1 MKNLFENR
9 GTSMARYNLEPLLA
23 PVSDELPAGPDLEYD
38 PDFLALERAAAPKA
52 ERAVGDTVKAAEE
65 PDWAK
70 VIELSEAILT
80 RSKDLRT
87 AVHLTT
93 AWLRTSGMP
102 GWGAGLGLI
111 RGLLEQFWDN
121 VHPQL
126 DAEDDND
133 PTMRVNAVVP
143 LSDLQSVLGYFRTT
157 PFVQSPRM
165 GRFNLRDLRIANGTL
180 KVTTPGS
187 GPEPSVTEMEA
198 CCMDC
203 PEEELVETTAAIGE
217 SLEHAK
223 AIDALFT
230 DRVGTAGPDFKN
242 LLSDIYEL
250 KKFLDP
256 QLARR
261 VPVESD
267 AEGDAEGGEGSG
279 AAAAR
284 ASGAIS
290 GPQDV
295 MRRLDEVCDYYTR
308 CEPSSPVPLLL
319 RRAQRLVGMDFMD
332 LLKDLAP
339 GGISELRV
347 VSGTP
352 DDE

>member
-1 MKNLFENR
+1 
-9 GTSMARYNLEPLLA
+9 MARYNLEPLLA
-23 PVSDELPAGPDLEYD
+23 PVSDESPAGPDLEYD
-38 PDFLALERAAAPKA
+38 PEFLALERAAAPKA
-52 ERAVGDTVKAAEE
+52 ERAVGDAVKAAEE
-65 PDWAK
+65 PDWEK
-70 VIELSEAILT
+70 VVELSEAILQ
-80 RSKDLRT
+80 RSKDLRP

-93 AWLRTSGMP
+93 AWMRSSGMP
-102 GWGAGLGLI
+102 GWSAGLGLI
-111 RGLLEQFWDN
+111 RGLLEQFWDT

-143 LSDLQSVLGYFRTT
+143 LNDLQGVLGYFRTT

-165 GRFNLRDLRIANGTL
+165 GRFSLRDLRIANGTL
-180 KVTTPGS
+180 KVTTPGD
-187 GPEPSVTEMEA
+187 GPEPSITEMEA

-203 PEEELVETTAAIGE
+203 AEEELVQTTAAISE

-223 AIDALFT
+223 AIDALFN
-230 DRVGTAGPDFKN
+230 DHVGTMGPDFKN

-261 VPVESD
+261 LP
-267 AEGDAEGGEGSG
+267 AEVQGEGVGEGGAEGG
-279 AAAAR
+279 APNAAR
-284 ASGAIS
+284 ASGPIA

-295 MRRLDEVCDYYTR
+295 MRRLDEICDYYTR

-332 LLKDLAP
+332 LLRDLAP

-352 DDE
+352 EDE

>member
-1 MKNLFENR
+1 
-9 GTSMARYNLEPLLA
+9 MARYNLEPLLA
-23 PVSDELPAGPDLEYD
+23 PVSDESPAGPDLEYD
-38 PDFLALERAAAPKA
+38 PEFLALERAAAPKA
-52 ERAVGDTVKAAEE
+52 ERAVGDAVKAAEE
-65 PDWAK
+65 PDWEK
-70 VIELSEAILT
+70 VVELSEAILQ
-80 RSKDLRT
+80 RSKDLRP

-93 AWLRTSGMP
+93 AWMRSSGMP
-102 GWGAGLGLI
+102 GWSAGLGLI
-111 RGLLEQFWDN
+111 RGLLEQFWDT

-126 DAEDDND
+126 DAEDNND

-143 LSDLQSVLGYFRTT
+143 LNDLQGVLGYFRTT

-165 GRFNLRDLRIANGTL
+165 GRFSLRDLRIANGTL
-180 KVTTPGS
+180 KVTTPGD
-187 GPEPSVTEMEA
+187 GPEPSITEMEA

-203 PEEELVETTAAIGE
+203 AEEELVQTTAAISE

-223 AIDALFT
+223 AIDALFN
-230 DRVGTAGPDFKN
+230 DHVGTMGPDFKN

-261 VPVESD
+261 LP
-267 AEGDAEGGEGSG
+267 AEVQGEGAGEGGAEGG
-279 AAAAR
+279 APNAAR
-284 ASGAIS
+284 ASGPIA

-295 MRRLDEVCDYYTR
+295 MRRLDEICDYYTH

-332 LLKDLAP
+332 LLRDLAP

-352 DDE
+352 EDE

>member
-1 MKNLFENR
+1 
-9 GTSMARYNLEPLLA
+9 MAQYNLESLLA
-23 PVSDELPAGPDLEYD
+23 PIGDESPAGDDLEYD
-38 PDFLALERAAAPKA
+38 AEFLALERAAAPKA
-52 ERAVGDTVKAAEE
+52 ERAIGDSVKAAEE
-65 PDWAK
+65 PDWDK
-70 VIELSEAILT
+70 VAELARAVLG
-80 RSKDLRT
+80 RSKDLRA

-93 AWLRTSGMP
+93 AWTRTSGMP
-102 GWGAGLGLI
+102 GWNAGLSLI
-111 RGLLEQFWDN
+111 RGLLEHFWDS

-133 PTMRVNAVVP
+133 PTMRVNSVVP
-143 LSDLQSVLGYFRTT
+143 LGDLQGVLGYFRTT
-157 PFVQSPRM
+157 PFVQSPRL
-165 GRFNLRDLRIANGTL
+165 GRFDLRDLRIANGTL
-180 KVTTPGS
+180 KVTATEG
-187 GPEPSVTEMEA
+187 EPQASLTEIEA

-203 PEEELVETTAAIGE
+203 AEDELVAVTAAISQ
-217 SLEHAK
+217 SLENAK
-223 AIDALFT
+223 AIDGIFN

-242 LLSDIYEL
+242 LLSEIYEL

-261 VPVESD
+261 LP
-267 AEGDAEGGEGSG
+267 AEGSAEDGEAGEEGTGGSG
-279 AAAAR
+279 AVR
-284 ASGAIS
+284 ASGGAIS

-295 MRRLDEVCDYYTR
+295 MRRIDELCDYYTR
-308 CEPSSPVPLLL
+308 NEPSSPVPLLL

-352 DDE
+352 DE

>member
-1 MKNLFENR
+1 
-9 GTSMARYNLEPLLA
+9 MARYNLEPLLA
-23 PVSDELPAGPDLEYD
+23 PVSDESPAGPDLEYD
-38 PDFLALERAAAPKA
+38 PQFLALERAAAPKA
-52 ERAVGDTVKAAEE
+52 ERAVGDAVKAAEE
-65 PDWAK
+65 PDWEK
-70 VIELSEAILT
+70 VVELSEAILQ
-80 RSKDLRT
+80 RSKDLRP

-93 AWLRTSGMP
+93 AWMRSSGMP
-102 GWGAGLGLI
+102 GWSAGLGLI
-111 RGLLEQFWDN
+111 RGLLEQFWDT

-143 LSDLQSVLGYFRTT
+143 LNDLQGVLGYFRTT

-165 GRFNLRDLRIANGTL
+165 GRFSLRDLRIANGTL
-180 KVTTPGS
+180 KVTTPGD
-187 GPEPSVTEMEA
+187 GPEPSITEMEA

-203 PEEELVETTAAIGE
+203 AEEELVQTTAAISE

-223 AIDALFT
+223 AIDALFN
-230 DRVGTAGPDFKN
+230 DHVGTMGPDFKN

-261 VPVESD
+261 LP
-267 AEGDAEGGEGSG
+267 AEVQGEGAGEGGAEGG
-279 AAAAR
+279 APNAAR
-284 ASGAIS
+284 ASGPIA

-295 MRRLDEVCDYYTR
+295 MRRLDEICDYYTR

-332 LLKDLAP
+332 LLRDLAP

-352 DDE
+352 EDE

>member
-1 MKNLFENR
+1 MTRFNVE
-9 GTSMARYNLEPLLA
+9 SLLA
-23 PVSDELPAGPDLEYD
+23 PIGDDSPSGADLEYD
-38 PDFLALERAAAPKA
+38 PEFLALERAAAPKA

-65 PDWAK
+65 PDWDK
-70 VIELSEAILT
+70 VAELAEAVLG
-80 RSKDLRT
+80 RSKDLRA

-93 AWLRTSGMP
+93 AWLRTAGMP
-102 GWGAGLGLI
+102 GWNAGLSLI
-111 RGLLEQFWDN
+111 RGLLEHFWET

-133 PTMRVNAVVP
+133 PTMRVNSVVP
-143 LSDLQSVLGYFRTT
+143 LSDLQGVLGYFRTT
-157 PFVQSPRM
+157 PFVQSPRL
-165 GRFNLRDLRIANGTL
+165 GRFSLRDLRIANGTL
-180 KVTTPGS
+180 KVSAGDN
-187 GPEPSVTEMEA
+187 GPEASMTEIEA

-203 PEEELVETTAAIGE
+203 NEDDLIAVTAAVGE
-217 SLEHAK
+217 SLDHAK
-223 AIDALFT
+223 AIDGIFN
-230 DRVGTAGPDFKN
+230 DRVGSAGPDFKS

-261 VPVESD
+261 VPPEGG
-267 AEGDAEGGEGSG
+267 AEGVDGGDGSG
-279 AAAAR
+279 DGVVAAAR
-284 ASGAIS
+284 ATGAIT

-308 CEPSSPVPLLL
+308 CEPSSPVPMLL

-352 DDE
+352 EDE

>member
-1 MKNLFENR
+1 
-9 GTSMARYNLEPLLA
+9 MARYNLEPLLA
-23 PVSDELPAGPDLEYD
+23 PVSDESPAGPDLEYD
-38 PDFLALERAAAPKA
+38 PQFLALERAAAPKA

-65 PDWAK
+65 PDWEK
-70 VIELSEAILT
+70 VAELSEAILQ
-80 RSKDLRT
+80 RSKDLRP

-93 AWLRTSGMP
+93 AWMRSAGMP
-102 GWGAGLGLI
+102 GWSAGLGLI
-111 RGLLEQFWDN
+111 RGLLEQFWDT

-143 LSDLQSVLGYFRTT
+143 LNDLQSVLGYFRTT

-165 GRFNLRDLRIANGTL
+165 GRFTLRDLRIANGTL
-180 KVTTPGS
+180 KVTTPGD
-187 GPEPSVTEMEA
+187 GPEPSLTEMEA

-203 PEEELVETTAAIGE
+203 AEEELVQTTAAVSE

-223 AIDALFT
+223 AIDALFS
-230 DRVGTAGPDFKN
+230 DHVGTMGPDFKN

-261 VPVESD
+261 LP
-267 AEGDAEGGEGSG
+267 AEASGDEAGEGGAEGGAPG
-279 AAAAR
+279 AAR
-284 ASGAIS
+284 ASGPIA

-295 MRRLDEVCDYYTR
+295 MRRLDEICDYYTR

-332 LLKDLAP
+332 LLRDLAP

-352 DDE
+352 EDE

>member
-1 MKNLFENR
+1 MTAF
-9 GTSMARYNLEPLLA
+9 NLEALLA
-23 PVSDELPAGPDLEYD
+23 PIGDDSPAGDDLEYD
-38 PDFLALERAAAPKA
+38 PEYLALERAAAPKA
-52 ERAVGDTVKAAEE
+52 ERAVGDNVKAAEE
-65 PDWAK
+65 PDWDK
-70 VIELSEAILT
+70 VAELAETVLA
-80 RSKDLRT
+80 RSKDVRA

-102 GWGAGLGLI
+102 GWNAGLGLI
-111 RGLLEQFWDN
+111 RGLLEHFWET

-133 PTMRVNAVVP
+133 PTMRVNSVVP
-143 LSDLQSVLGYFRTT
+143 LGDMQGVLRYFRTT
-157 PFVQSPRM
+157 PFVQSPRL
-165 GRFNLRDLRIANGTL
+165 GRFDLRTLRIANGTL
-180 KVTTPGS
+180 KTTAADS
-187 GPEPSVTEMEA
+187 GPEPSMTEIEA

-203 PEEELVETTAAIGE
+203 AEDELVAVTTAVRE

-223 AIDALFT
+223 AIDAIFN
-230 DRVGTAGPDFKN
+230 DRVGTAGPDLKN

-250 KKFLDP
+250 KKFLEP
-256 QLARR
+256 QLSRR
-261 VPVESD
+261 LPQ
-267 AEGDAEGGEGSG
+267 EGSAEEG
-279 AAAAR
+279 AAGEVGTGGAAAR
-284 ASGAIS
+284 ASTGAIA

-295 MRRLDEVCDYYTR
+295 MRRLDELCDYYSR
-308 CEPSSPVPLLL
+308 NEPSSPVPLLL

>member
-1 MKNLFENR
+1 
-9 GTSMARYNLEPLLA
+9 MARYNLEPLLA
-23 PVSDELPAGPDLEYD
+23 PVSDESPAGPDLEYD
-38 PDFLALERAAAPKA
+38 PEFLALERAAAPKA
-52 ERAVGDTVKAAEE
+52 ERAVGDAVKAAEE
-65 PDWAK
+65 PDWEK
-70 VIELSEAILT
+70 VVELSEAILQ
-80 RSKDLRT
+80 RSKDLRP

-93 AWLRTSGMP
+93 AWMRSSGMP
-102 GWGAGLGLI
+102 GWSAGLGLI
-111 RGLLEQFWDN
+111 RGLLEQFWDT

-143 LSDLQSVLGYFRTT
+143 LNDLQGVLGYFRTT

-165 GRFNLRDLRIANGTL
+165 GRFSLRDLRIANGTL
-180 KVTTPGS
+180 KVTTPGD
-187 GPEPSVTEMEA
+187 GPEPSITEMEA

-203 PEEELVETTAAIGE
+203 AEEELVQTTAAISE

-223 AIDALFT
+223 AIDALFN
-230 DRVGTAGPDFKN
+230 DHVGTMGPDFKN

-261 VPVESD
+261 LP
-267 AEGDAEGGEGSG
+267 AEVQGEGAGEGGAEGG
-279 AAAAR
+279 APNAAR
-284 ASGAIS
+284 ASGPIA

-295 MRRLDEVCDYYTR
+295 KRRLDEICDYYTR

-332 LLKDLAP
+332 LLRDLAP

-352 DDE
+352 EDE